1 MTRTSHRTLFPLLA
15 LLVAVFLS
23 ASPTA
28 ARLIKAEIYPQGARL
43 FERIAPEISPGAGE
57 VAEFFLPLQADP
69 DTLDIVV
76 LRPEAAAVSGLSFE
90 KVQAPHSERVKEL
103 TSRIDDLKRQ
113 KASLTDELQTSRD
126 LVSFWKNQLSHTPE
140 KTEDIQGLAQT
151 IQKHLQATYAGQ
163 TSQQAKLEKLEKD
176 LKEAEKELDELTG
189 GQEQRWRV
197 SLLIGGSLEESP
209 EIACNYRIK
218 EITWEPVYAFNAR
231 PAEQAVDFT
240 WKARIVQKAGLDWHG
255 VPTRIATAERPRR
268 IEPPRVRPWIIKPRQ
283 DIIVAREAV
292 KAEQKMGF
300 AADRAAAAPQRERR
314 FLYDTFDLG
323 ETTLTPGKPRL
334 YTVRQTSST
343 AAFDYLVR
351 PLESQQAFLRARLEK
366 TDAVERLPR
375 GQALLQIEGAV
386 VGRMEY
392 SSFDPKKPLYFG
404 IDPQVKVRAE
414 LLEKKSGERGIINQK
429 KTYRWLWRVRFT
441 NNRSQPI
448 DLTMETAWPQTR
460 DERIALSRAEKET
473 QLTLTDHI
481 LEGRWSLPAGAEK
494 EVRFGVEA
502 SYPQDMK
509 ILPSR

>member
-1 MTRTSHRTLFPLLA
+1 MRTSHRTLCQLLA
-15 LLVAVFLS
+15 LLLAVLLS

-43 FERIAPEISPGAGE
+43 FERISPEIPPGAEG
-57 VAEFFLPLQADP
+57 AAAFFLPLQADP
-69 DTLDIVV
+69 DTLDIEV
-76 LRPEAAAVSGLSFE
+76 LRPETAAVSGLSFE
-90 KVQAPHSERVKEL
+90 KVQAPRSERVKEL
-103 TSRIDDLKRQ
+103 TSRIDDLERQ
-113 KASLTDELQTSRD
+113 RASLKDELQTSRD
-126 LVSFWKNQLSHTPE
+126 LISFWKNQLSHTPE

-151 IQKHLQATYAGQ
+151 IQKHLQATYASQ

-176 LKEAEKELDELTG
+176 LKEAEKELEELTG
-189 GQEQRWRV
+189 GQKQRWRV
-197 SLLIGGSLEESP
+197 SLLIDGGFEGSP
-209 EIACNYRIK
+209 EIACSYRIK
-218 EITWEPVYAFNAR
+218 NIAWEPVYAFNAR
-231 PAEQAVDFT
+231 PAQQQVDFT
-240 WKARIVQKAGLDWHG
+240 WKARIVQKAGLDWRG

-292 KAEQKMGF
+292 KAERKMGY

-314 FLYDTFDLG
+314 YLYDAFDLG
-323 ETTLTPGKPRL
+323 ETTLPPGKPRL
-334 YTVRQTSST
+334 YAVRQISSA

-366 TDAVERLPR
+366 GDALERLPR

-392 SSFDPKKPLYFG
+392 SSFNPKKPLFFG
-404 IDPQVKVRAE
+404 IDPQVQVEAE

-429 KTYRWLWRVRFT
+429 KTYRWLWQVRFT

-448 DLTMETAWPQTR
+448 DLTMETAWPQAR
-460 DERIALSRAEKET
+460 DERIALSRAEKEA
-473 QLTLTDHI
+473 QLTLTDHV
-481 LEGRWSLPAGAEK
+481 LEGRWSLPPGAEK

-502 SYPQDMK
+502 SYPEDMK
-509 ILPSR
+509 ILPGR